1 MNVYKILIITSS
13 SSMMCGSSHASC
25 IFTPY
30 NFRNWGGSRAILRE
44 GPSFAIMP
52 QKVGAYSSWALTQT
66 PVHVYSRDILIP
78 SWSGIVL
85 SATGAVKKKGP
96 ARTPAHMA
104 QTIEQYYAHILFSL
118 TEHGRECCEKDHF
131 SLTSNSWHYSCPL
144 SVYCRSIV
152 FLLVV

>member
-1 MNVYKILIITSS
+1 MFIKYWLSHHPRRWCVDRRMPLVSLHHTILEIEGEVGPFFERGPRLLSCLRKLALIRPGHSRRHPY
-13 SSMMCGSSHASC
+13 MC
-25 IFTPY
+25 
-30 NFRNWGGSRAILRE
+30 
-44 GPSFAIMP
+44 
-52 QKVGAYSSWALTQT
+52 
-66 PVHVYSRDILIP
+66 IP

-85 SATGAVKKKGP
+85 SATGAVKKKGL